1 MMPKTKKRESELAL
15 QNIFANNYT
24 NLYIAMN
31 AKQRKK
37 DQNYET
43 VNANL
48 YFIEFTMNTKLYF
61 Y

>member
-1 MMPKTKKRESELAL
+1 MLPKTKTRESELAL

-24 NLYIAMN
+24 NLDIAMN
-31 AKQRKK
+31 AKPRKK
-37 DQNYET
+37 DQNHET

-48 YFIEFTMNTKLYF
+48 YFIEFTVNTKLYF

>member
-1 MMPKTKKRESELAL
+1 
-15 QNIFANNYT
+15 
-24 NLYIAMN
+24 MN